1 MIMTAV
7 GKGAAS
13 TKAAGLW
20 LLATFALVTP
30 TFVEDLVHNRV
41 ETQAMLLAV
50 AGLGV
55 VGFGVLLVASR
66 LLKLGPKG
74 IAAPSI
80 GAGE

>member
-1 MIMTAV
+1 MIMTAI

-20 LLATFALVTP
+20 SLAIFALVMP
-30 TFVEDLVHNRV
+30 TFVEGQVHDRV
-41 ETQAMLLAV
+41 GTQAMLLAD

-66 LLKLGPKG
+66 FLKFRADVL
-74 IAAPSI
+74 AARPI
-80 GAGE
+80 